1 MNNSKIVFI
10 VNQAARLIKASYDGP
25 TSDVKVAGTPFK
37 TLDPSIKVDDL
48 VIVETSTRHGFT
60 VVKVTEVDLD
70 VDFDSTEELRW
81 AFNPLDL
88 AGFQELKAAEQAAI
102 EKVRAIELKKKR
114 AALQAAM
121 FADDEEAMNQLK
133 LASPTI
139 SPGE

>member
-10 VNQAARLIKASYDGP
+10 VNQATRLIKASYDGP
-25 TSDVKVAGTPFK
+25 LSEATKGTPFK